1 MATLSRA
8 SLDDVINHVFLPP
21 KLPQS
26 AESIPA
32 DSDLHLLKVTSA
44 ALRELAL
51 RLPTVAHGIALDRL
65 ASTFDSSS
73 SAYGGPD
80 VISASSLFS
89 TLKKL
94 AECASGGLIIHVHA
108 QNAAVTITKTGDAA
122 LFEAFEL
129 SATNENVMSTAG
141 RLVRAFPG
149 CAVSVKT
156 DVFRDPDFQITL
168 ANTLAKMSI
177 QPVPGMQPQSRK
189 DGEKHDEARDTTHPG
204 IVTELLLAG
213 FLRSVGTAA
222 SVVPILKHTRDDV
235 LWKKAEGPWRRSPIW
250 LLIRV
255 TMQLALSRDFPDG
268 NLLYKECVVYIHN
281 FILKQAISQSLHSNM
296 LYCMSAKIVRR
307 LQKLP
312 NQPPALMHA
321 REEIQDTLSSSH
333 NAMQQRMKS
342 AQATKDLNL
351 SKLSSL
357 NFAQDVVMAL
367 PEIDEYIRMMQSRPS
382 SSRPPSFDPPSRI
395 VKYEPTELPSLA
407 SAAFDDSDYGIF
419 NLQGFE
425 QWVEKYLSTWIS
437 AELSVDADG
446 SQCSRLKVL
455 MKQYHDHASR
465 QYRGNPEGSSIMLLT
480 MVELWAAC
488 DMAATACCKLLRRYS
503 TSAPHK
509 ILHNLLLP
517 RKSHMNRLRD
527 VETYMISRS
536 EPTLIPITTLFSC
549 SRADSFAAQYY
560 DSSPEHKKTLA
571 AIEAKAARERK
582 EKLAELERQKQ
593 EYRRL
598 MDLHESVAGCEYVEE
613 CVDRLN
619 DDWKTVHKPGCQKCS
634 YSASAKA
641 LKIKVHEW
649 PLPSDT
655 TKAKAVVFELQL
667 PEWFAHWRDALMYL
681 LMDVFKGDYVADGP
695 RTSYALAQH
704 KQLSGYYVHGFSRR
718 MDLLSENKPYVVTH
732 YGTKDVGK
740 TNKTEVCGPNGCD
753 YRYFDTALDRFFT
766 PCDFRGKTESMC
778 TYQLPGHMAAAQKYM
793 FRPAASPSGP
803 DANVI
808 LASLHECPQSMTVEE
823 YRDLCTL
830 PLGHPIQWQNMLE
843 QIGMATVD
851 FRKPETL
858 LVLFQCI
865 YQSGPPSGGDLR
877 ESHEVLSDIT
887 FAAALV
893 QNLESTLERIKENW
907 ESSHALCVF
916 TAMASRVLS
925 ASDCPKIQKSC
936 VEFLHKARV
945 VSFGWLHILR
955 HKAQQAIDQVD
966 RTLFVAKATQVA
978 LICGITF
985 DIDPS
990 YLVIVMEA
998 NSNASILWQCSMAFR
1013 EGRNTAPSK
1022 LDSLL
1027 TLRFQSVLH
1036 RCHSMTS
1043 PPGRA
1048 GLDDAVSGS
1057 WSAYTPCEP
1066 WHRLGNGAEYWM
1078 STITTGGGTGAEMK
1092 VHFNTL
1098 TGELLVDGVP
1108 VGGAPRDYENKALFK
1123 TLFGH
1128 AAIEVMPTTLSGM
1141 QYSVKK
1147 AVEGSNIFLGLGH
1160 DPHSQGKDLL
1170 VQAHVDGKVFE
1181 TIPSRLFRG
1190 KFPRSFTDGFVHW
1203 YDTSSGTIHFRPIEQ
1218 ALMSVSS
1225 AIWTLADTNGKWRL
1239 GKNGTTLIAMSS
1251 ATSKSMGVVFAS
1263 LTVLDR
1269 IHCLLDSAGTEL
1281 RVELHLPSVKL
1292 GFSIARGTTTLRSRE
1307 YRGMLVD
1314 ESQSVGTFLGLE
1326 NKLMLKHF
1334 KTGSRSV
1341 IVPQG
1346 TVLYDKAGQHVRVR
1360 VDPES
1365 TVKVHLLVVDK
1376 SLGRLID
1383 NGSLDCRL
1391 YVAYLHA
1398 LTSYCLPDF
1407 LTHKTGTEQAI
1418 TILQSA
1424 AVRSFDQLTQAQ
1436 VDLLTLISK
1445 LSPGRE
1451 YYPPHKRSMQ
1461 TLDWDANIGFLSQ
1474 HPALQE
1480 AVQTIFAQWDRLK
1493 IFFPE
1498 SSVQVPRPPKINV
1511 QLLHRDRIRTA
1522 TFRVSMFGAEYH
1534 TTVEDAMYSGRDQDQ
1549 ESQRAS
1555 DAFIMAKRVGSGSD
1569 TLHWESTTA
1578 SGLWATFQKQNYI
1591 FGPEHAVAWSELR
1604 YDADWTED
1612 NETWICQNFTALHKV
1627 LSDQAACRPHT
1638 FDLVMWLSTMAW
1650 SDLERPLLQLVGL
1663 LLIQGSNIPL
1673 TIGPDSS
1680 GTLQPV
1686 RGNMLDD
1693 YELRREVNANKRAL
1707 HECPEFQIARA
1718 ANQTKTAHTNQRRQ
1732 KYDSNI
1738 SKNASRFVDAIQ
1750 MQWRCEI
1757 PSAPDIADVSTYFN
1771 VAAAMVSI
1779 KAKFKTW
1786 YHNYIFSQYLQ
1797 KLEDVISGLS
1807 KNTIVVPGKVA
1818 MMQAAQTVARK
1829 GYISTHDLFSRFS
1842 PLMAQGRPVL
1852 RSSDQTTTRD
1862 LESATFNRLEALL
1875 QQLEASTNGSKYET
1889 EYVKDLR
1896 SSKTCLETV
1905 GDGLL
1910 QFHVT
1915 LPMLSEYHEL
1925 CKAYASSLYED
1936 LSAAVTLV
1944 AGHTGANIF
1953 QHWPRVCPMLFL
1965 EQLNHLH
1972 WQNLPQPWKSCI
1984 VKYACSLG
1992 SLQHAERMLAVADSA
2007 VDLAREL
2014 QNPGHQNWRPQD
2026 HPDSLL
2032 MEVESGILIR
2042 DVQEQIAG
2050 EMRSPPDG
2058 RNSVMQLNMGEG
2070 KSSVI
2075 VPMVAAALADG
2086 SQLVRVIVA
2095 KPQSKQMAEM
2105 LKAKLGGLLGRR
2117 VYYLSVSR
2125 SLKLDLP
2132 AAQAADALARECM
2145 VQGGVLLVQ
2154 PEHLL
2159 SFKLMAP
2166 ECYITGKGDGSVGES
2181 LMQTQDFF
2189 HSCSRDIVDES
2200 DENFSVKFELIYT
2213 MGVQGPI
2220 EMAPER
2226 WDLLQ
2231 QVLQLTR
2238 KLAPQVLAQ
2247 HPHSV
2252 ELDSHAVGSFP
2263 RLRILSTEAA
2273 DLLIQLIAGH
2283 ICSSGL
2289 PSLAII
2295 ARQPGSVRSAVLTYL
2310 TKLEL
2315 DKTEVD
2321 AVHAASNGGFLTDS
2335 TKSTLLL
2342 LRGLLACGVL
2352 RFVFSQK
2359 RWRVNYGNASR
2370 VPATKLSV
2378 PYRAKD
2384 SPSTRAEFS
2393 HPDVVIALTS
2403 LCHYYQ
2409 GLCDDDLFTALGH
2422 LTKSDQ
2428 AGSEFRAWVE
2438 DAPDL
2443 PLAFRQIE
2451 GINLKDRPQCIIEV
2465 FPHLRYAKNVVDYFL
2480 GHVVFPK
2487 EMKEFPQK
2495 LSASGWDIGVAKD
2508 RPTTGFSG
2516 TNDSRA
2522 LLPLDVHHLD
2532 LQSQK
2537 HTNAL
2542 VLDHLLQPAN
2552 SVSIMP
2558 HIGST
2563 ISNDVDRILDTV
2575 MSLKPM
2581 PEVILDVGAQILDGN
2596 RSVARAWLQLFGQEK
2611 DAAVYCNDEDELTVV
2626 DRQGV
2631 TEALQ
2636 TSPFASRLDRAI
2648 IFLDEAH
2655 TRGIDLKLPKTYR
2668 AAVTLGAGLT
2678 KDRLV
2683 QACMRLRQLGKGQTV
2698 VFLVSEEIKIKIMEC
2713 TSKPATTSITVPDVL
2728 HWSIAEQ
2735 YNEARRSMPLWAVQG
2750 QRFIKQSKI
2759 WNEAVKDGA
2768 TVLSKDEAEKF
2779 LEEEAQTVQDRYEPR
2794 LDRTNTVL
2802 TELDAD
2808 EDLRSHAI
2816 AHRCRKFDELQYNS
2830 STLQEE
2836 QERELSPE
2844 IEQEREI
2851 QRPHPADPALHEV
2864 HADIIAFAR
2873 SGKYSTTSKKYMP
2886 AFQALRGTSAAME
2899 FDIDRFGGKKVLA
2912 SADFARTVK
2921 QPSQKKSLASD
2932 AYQRPV
2938 QWIVSRHASG
2948 TIDMLLIIS
2957 PVEACAVLDH
2967 VKNSKCTAL
2976 HLYKPR
2982 CNMAYDPQDAL
2993 DFYTTPSQVTPLAL
3007 PRQLAVPL
3015 NLFAGQ
3021 LYLSSYDDYL
3031 ATCDFLGLSAEA
3043 AQDGWE
3049 IAGDGFILKDGEG
3062 RRGGSSGLSK
3072 SPVEFMKVLM
3082 SKIRRNGEGIS
3093 KTHMGRILDGQLLTR
3108 EDFEG
3113 EDTDV

>member
-1 MATLSRA
+1 MATLARA

-65 ASTFDSSS
+65 ASTFDSSF
-73 SAYGGPD
+73 SAYGDSD
-80 VISASSLFS
+80 VISAAALCR

-94 AECASGGLIIHVHA
+94 AECAYGSIVIHVRA
-108 QNAAVTITKTGDAA
+108 QNAAVTITTTGDVV
-122 LFEAFEL
+122 LLEAFEL
-129 SATNENVMSTAG
+129 SATNEKVMSTAG
-141 RLVRAFPG
+141 RLIRSFPG

-156 DVFRDPDFQITL
+156 DVFRDPGFQNTL

-177 QPVPGMQPQSRK
+177 QAVSGVQPQSLK
-189 DGEKHDEARDTTHPG
+189 SGQKHDEERDTTHPG
-204 IVTELLLAG
+204 IVTELLFGG

-235 LWKKAEGPWRRSPIW
+235 LWKHAKGPWRRSPMW

-342 AQATKDLNL
+342 AQATKDLKL

-357 NFAQDVVMAL
+357 NFDQDVLMDL
-367 PEIDEYIRMMQSRPS
+367 PEIDEYIRAMKSRPS
-382 SSRPPSFDPPSRI
+382 SSRPPPFNPLSRLI
-395 VKYEPTELPSLA
+395 KYERAKLPSLA
-407 SAAFDDSDYGIF
+407 HVALSDSEYGVF

-425 QWVEKYLSTWIS
+425 QWVETHLSTWIS
-437 AELSVDADG
+437 AELSRTQDG
-446 SQCSRLKVL
+446 SQCWRLKAL
-455 MKQYHDHASR
+455 MEQYHDHAMR
-465 QYRGNPEGSSIMLLT
+465 EYRGNPEGSSIMLLT
-480 MVELWAAC
+480 LVELWAAC
-488 DMAATACCKLLRRYS
+488 DMAAIACCPLLSRYS
-503 TSAPHK
+503 ASVPHK

-517 RKSHMNRLRD
+517 CKSHMGRLRT
-527 VETYMISRS
+527 VEDYMASRS
-536 EPTLIPITTLFSC
+536 MASLLPITTLFSC
-549 SRADSFAAQYY
+549 NREDSFASQYY
-560 DSSPEHKKTLA
+560 ESSPEHKKTLT
-571 AIEAKAARERK
+571 AIEANATRERK

-598 MDLHESVAGCEYVEE
+598 IDLHESVAECEYVEE
-613 CVDRLN
+613 CYDRRN
-619 DDWKTVHKPGCQKCS
+619 DQWHTVHKPGCKKCG
-634 YSASAKA
+634 YSARANS
-641 LKIKVHEW
+641 LTINVHEW
-649 PLPSDT
+649 PLPSDAI
-655 TKAKAVVFELQL
+655 KAKVVVFELQL
-667 PEWFAHWRDALMYL
+667 PEWFAQWRDTLLYL

-695 RTSYALAQH
+695 RSSYPLSQH
-704 KQLSGYYVHGFSRR
+704 KQLSGYYLKGFSRR

-732 YGTKDVGK
+732 YSTKNVGK

-753 YRYFDTALDRFFT
+753 YRYFDTAVDRFFKLSI
-766 PCDFRGKTESMC
+766 FRGETERMC

-830 PLGHPIQWQNMLE
+830 PLGHSIQWQNMLE

-893 QNLESTLERIKENW
+893 QNLENTLEKIKENW

-966 RTLFVAKATQVA
+966 RTLFVAKATEVA

-1013 EGRNTAPSK
+1013 EGRNTAPSE

-1043 PPGRA
+1043 PPSRT

-1066 WHRLGNGAEYWM
+1066 WHRLGDGAEYWM
-1078 STITTGGGTGAEMK
+1078 STITTGGGTGGEMK

-1170 VQAHVDGKVFE
+1170 VQAHVGGKAFE

-1203 YDTSSGTIHFRPIEQ
+1203 YDTSSGTIHFRPIKQ

-1225 AIWTLADTNGKWRL
+1225 AIWTLRKVDGKWQL
-1239 GKNGTTLIAMSS
+1239 GKNGTTLVAMSS
-1251 ATSKSMGVVFAS
+1251 ATSKCMSVVFTS
-1263 LTVLDR
+1263 LTVPDR

-1281 RVELHLPSVKL
+1281 SVELRLPGVKL
-1292 GFSIARGTTTLRSRE
+1292 GFSITRGTAMLRSRE
-1307 YRGMLVD
+1307 YRDMLVD

-1326 NKLMLKHF
+1326 NKLMLKHLT
-1334 KTGSRSV
+1334 TGSRSA

-1346 TVLYDKAGQHVRVR
+1346 TVSYNQAGSHVRVR
-1360 VDPES
+1360 IDPES
-1365 TVKVHLLVVDK
+1365 TVKVHLLVVDNT
-1376 SLGRLID
+1376 LGRLVD

-1398 LTSYCLPDF
+1398 LTSFCLPDP
-1407 LTHKTGTEQAI
+1407 LTHKSGTEQAI
-1418 TILQSA
+1418 IILRSA
-1424 AVRSFDQLTQAQ
+1424 AVRSFDQLSQAQ
-1436 VDLLTLISK
+1436 VDLLALIGS
-1445 LSPGRE
+1445 LCPARDQ
-1451 YYPPHKRSMQ
+1451 YPTHLCGMASI
-1461 TLDWDANIGFLSQ
+1461 DWNANIGFLSQ
-1474 HPALQE
+1474 HPALRE
-1480 AVQTIFAQWDRLK
+1480 TVQVIFSHWEQLK
-1493 IFFPE
+1493 IFFPD
-1498 SSVQVPRPPKINV
+1498 SSVQIPRLPKINA

-1522 TFRVSMFGAEYH
+1522 TFRVSTFGAEDH
-1534 TTVEDAMYSGRDQDQ
+1534 TTFEDASYSGRDQAQ
-1549 ESQRAS
+1549 ESGRAS
-1555 DAFIMAKRVGSGSD
+1555 DAFIMAKRVGCGSE
-1569 TLHWESTTA
+1569 TLHWDATTV
-1578 SGLWATFQKQNYI
+1578 SGLWAVFQKQKRI
-1591 FGPEHAVAWSELR
+1591 FGPEHAVAWNQLR
-1604 YDADWTED
+1604 YDSDWTE
-1612 NETWICQNFTALHKV
+1612 NREGWICQNFMALHSI
-1627 LSDQAACRPHT
+1627 LSDKASCQAHT

-1650 SDLERPLLQLVGL
+1650 SSLERPLLQLLGL
-1663 LLIQGSNIPL
+1663 LLTRGSTIPQA
-1673 TIGPDSS
+1673 IGPDGPGS
-1680 GTLQPV
+1680 LQPCLGDLWNDDEI
-1686 RGNMLDD
+1686 RML
-1693 YELRREVNANKRAL
+1693 VNNHKRAM
-1707 HECPEFQIARA
+1707 HQCPEGRLARA
-1718 ANQTKTAHTNQRRQ
+1718 ADQSKTAFSNQRQQ
-1732 KYDSNI
+1732 KYDSNV
-1738 SKNASRFVDAIQ
+1738 SKNAGRFVAAIRL
-1750 MQWRCEI
+1750 QWRCEI
-1757 PSAPDIADVSTYFN
+1757 PSAPDIADVSLYFN
-1771 VAAAMVSI
+1771 VADAMVSI
-1779 KAKFKTW
+1779 KAKFKIW
-1786 YHNYIFSQYLQ
+1786 YDNYVFSQYLQ
-1797 KLEDVISGLS
+1797 KLEDDIAGLT
-1807 KNTIVVPGKVA
+1807 KDTTVVPGTVA
-1818 MMQAAQTVARK
+1818 MMPAVQTCTRK
-1829 GYISTHDLFSRFS
+1829 GYISLDDLFSRFS
-1842 PLMAQGRPVL
+1842 PLMAQACPVL
-1852 RSSDQTTTRD
+1852 PLSKHEAIEDQKFPT
-1862 LESATFNRLEALL
+1862 SHRLEALL
-1875 QQLEASTNGSKYET
+1875 QQLKAATNGSKYET
-1889 EYVKDLR
+1889 EYVNDLW
-1896 SSKTCLETV
+1896 SSKVCLETM
-1905 GDGLL
+1905 GDGPL
-1910 QFHVT
+1910 QYNVT
-1915 LPMLSEYHEL
+1915 TLMLSDYHES
-1925 CKAYASSLYED
+1925 CKTYASSLYED
-1936 LSAAVTLV
+1936 LSAAVAQMT
-1944 AGHTGANIF
+1944 GRGDYHTGADTF

-1965 EQLNHLH
+1965 EQLNHRH
-1972 WQNLPQPWKSCI
+1972 WHKLPKAWKSCI
-1984 VKYACSLG
+1984 VKYALSLS
-1992 SLQHAERMLAVADSA
+1992 SLQHADRMLAVADSA
-2007 VDLAREL
+2007 VDLAREI
-2014 QNPGHQNWRPQD
+2014 QNPGHQNWWPQD

-2050 EMRSPPDG
+2050 EMRSPPDD

-2086 SQLVRVIVA
+2086 SQLVRVVVA

-2117 VYYLSVSR
+2117 VHYLPISR
-2125 SLKLDLP
+2125 SLKLGLP
-2132 AAQAADALARECM
+2132 AVRVVDTMVRECM
-2145 VQGGVLLVQ
+2145 AQGGVLLVQ

-2226 WDLLQ
+2226 WTLLQ

-2238 KLAPQVLAQ
+2238 KLSPQVLAQ
-2247 HPHSV
+2247 HPQSV

-2263 RLRILSTEAA
+2263 RLRILSPEAA

-2289 PSLAII
+2289 PSFAII
-2295 ARQPGSVRSAVLTYL
+2295 ARQPESVRSAVLTYL

-2321 AVHAASNGGFLTDS
+2321 AVQAASNGGFLTDS
-2335 TKSTLLL
+2335 TRSSLLL

-2359 RWRVNYGNASR
+2359 RFRVDFGGANDR
-2370 VPATKLSV
+2370 QPPTKLGV
-2378 PYRAKD
+2378 PYA
-2384 SPSTRAEFS
+2384 SPRAEFS

-2428 AGSEFRAWVE
+2428 AGSEFQAWVE

-2465 FPHLRYAKNVVDYFL
+2465 FPFLRYAKSVVDYFL

-2495 LSASGWDIGVAKD
+2495 LSASGWDIGVAKN

-2522 LLPLDVHHLD
+2522 LLPLDVYHLD

-2537 HTNAL
+2537 HTDAL
-2542 VLDHLLQPAN
+2542 VLDHLLQPVN
-2552 SVSIMP
+2552 TVEIMP
-2558 HIGST
+2558 RIGST
-2563 ISNDVDRILDTV
+2563 TSNDVNRILSTV
-2575 MSLKPM
+2575 MSLDPT

-2596 RSVARAWLQLFGQEK
+2596 QGVARAWLQMYGPEK

-2626 DRQGV
+2626 DRHGI

-2636 TSPFASRLDRAI
+2636 TSPFASRLDRTI
-2648 IFLDEAH
+2648 VFLDEAH
-2655 TRGIDLKLPKTYR
+2655 TRGIDLKLPTTYR

-2683 QACMRLRQLGKGQTV
+2683 QACMRLRKLGKGQTV
-2698 VFLVSEEIKIKIMEC
+2698 VFLVSEEIKTKIMEC
-2713 TSKPATTSITVPDVL
+2713 TSKPTSSSIKIQDVL

-2808 EDLRSHAI
+2808 EDPRSHAI
-2816 AHRCRKFDELQYNS
+2816 AHRCRKFDQLQYNS

-2886 AFQALRGTSAAME
+2886 AFQALRGTSAAKE